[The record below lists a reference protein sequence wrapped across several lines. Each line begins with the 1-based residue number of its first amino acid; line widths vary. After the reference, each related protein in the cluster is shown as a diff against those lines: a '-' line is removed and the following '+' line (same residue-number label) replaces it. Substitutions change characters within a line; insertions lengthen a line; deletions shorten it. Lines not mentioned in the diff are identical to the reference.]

1 MYVICSQKRH
11 ATFTNSLIPFLREIG
26 LRNFP
31 PTQGG
36 GNIQEYMLL
45 KSYQKID
52 NRVRVPLKLF

>member
-1 MYVICSQKRH
+1 MYYVPKRGMQLLP
-11 ATFTNSLIPFLREIG
+11 TLIPFLREIG

-36 GNIQEYMLL
+36 GNIQEYMPL

-52 NRVRVPLKLF
+52 KRVRVPFKLF